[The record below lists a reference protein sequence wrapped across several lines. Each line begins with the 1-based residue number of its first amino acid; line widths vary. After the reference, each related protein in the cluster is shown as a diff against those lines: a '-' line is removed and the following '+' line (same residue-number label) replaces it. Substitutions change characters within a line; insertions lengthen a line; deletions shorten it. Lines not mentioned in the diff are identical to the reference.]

1 MSTLS
6 YSIRHECPSDDDA
19 IEALHAAAFGP
30 GRFAR
35 TAFRIREGVPQ
46 DPRLSFVAVSGEG
59 ELLGSVRLTPIHI
72 GGAPAQLLGPLA
84 VISSYKGLGIGRT
97 LMKQSMEEAARLGE
111 GLVLLV
117 GDLSYYGPSGFV
129 RVPQGRITLP
139 GPVDPARL
147 LIAELHADALNGVCG
162 MVHGGAPVAPKSMAR
177 AVASASL

>member
-6 YSIRHECPSDDDA
+6 YTLRHECSSDEDA
-19 IEALHAAAFGP
+19 IEALHAGAFGP

-35 TAFRIREGVPQ
+35 TAFRIRESVPH
-46 DPRLSFVAVSGEG
+46 DPRLSFVAESGEG
-59 ELLGSVRLTPIHI
+59 ELLGSVRLTPICI
-72 GGAPAQLLGPLA
+72 GATKAQLLGPLA
-84 VISSYKGLGIGRT
+84 VVASYNGLGIGRN
-97 LMKQSMEEAARLGE
+97 LMGHAMGEAARLGE

-147 LIAELHADALNGVCG
+147 LIAELHEDALNGVSG
-162 MVHGGAPVAPKSMAR
+162 MVHGGGAGSHK
-177 AVASASL
+177 SASQAAAAATA